1 MSRAVVRYALSLGA
15 GILAGFLCWLMG
27 VPTPAPPWIA
37 LVGLLGIVIGES
49 GGRLLLTR
57 LRRRS
62 ATSSG
67 APAPDGDESARH
79 VNDRKRRRA

>member
-37 LVGLLGIVIGES
+37 LVGLVGIVIGES

-57 LRRRS
+57 LRRRPGTT
-62 ATSSG
+62 AD
-67 APAPDGDESARH
+67 APAPDGGESARH
-79 VNDRKRRRA
+79 VND

>member
-49 GGRLLLTR
+49 GGRLLLAR
-57 LRRRS
+57 LSHRR
-62 ATSSG
+62 AASSG
-67 APAPDGDESARH
+67 ASAPDGDESARH
-79 VNDRKRRRA
+79 ING

>member
-1 MSRAVVRYALSLGA
+1 MSRAVARYALSLGA

-49 GGRLLLTR
+49 GGRLLLAR
-57 LRRRS
+57 LGHLR
-62 ATSSG
+62 AASSG
-67 APAPDGDESARH
+67 APAPDGDESAR
-79 VNDRKRRRA
+79 RADD